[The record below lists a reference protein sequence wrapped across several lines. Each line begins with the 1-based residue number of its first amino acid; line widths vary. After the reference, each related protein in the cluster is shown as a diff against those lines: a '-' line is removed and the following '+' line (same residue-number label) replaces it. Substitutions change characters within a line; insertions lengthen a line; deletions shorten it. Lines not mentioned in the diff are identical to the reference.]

1 MSSLTANMISAD
13 LDAFKTSMA
22 QSQYN
27 SGHYATVTHYRWG
40 FKIRNYTELLPHIL
54 KSSTFK
60 FHCWFD
66 PELNMS
72 LTTAFPISYLKL
84 SLVI

>member
-40 FKIRNYTELLPHIL
+40 FKIHNYTELLPHIL
-54 KSSTFK
+54 R
-60 FHCWFD
+60 
-66 PELNMS
+66 
-72 LTTAFPISYLKL
+72 
-84 SLVI
+84 

>member
-27 SGHYATVTHYRWG
+27 SGHYATVTHYRSVKPAASLMAGDAWW
-40 FKIRNYTELLPHIL
+40 KEIL
-54 KSSTFK
+54 R
-60 FHCWFD
+60 D
-66 PELNMS
+66 
-72 LTTAFPISYLKL
+72 
-84 SLVI
+84 

>member
-13 LDAFKTSMA
+13 LDAFKMSMA

-40 FKIRNYTELLPHIL
+40 PG
-54 KSSTFK
+54 
-60 FHCWFD
+60 D
-66 PELNMS
+66 
-72 LTTAFPISYLKL
+72 
-84 SLVI
+84 